1 MESGQAYTGAEF
13 ADIVLLTN
21 PDGSRIMLDDV
32 AIIKDGFV
40 EAQFFNRFNG
50 VPGIGINVQS
60 TDKENEIE
68 ISESVHRYVE
78 SRRNSLPAG
87 VKLDI
92 WNDATFFLNSQMNM
106 LLKNMALGFLLVF
119 AVLSLFL
126 RLRLATWVVIGLPV
140 AFLGAFMMLPYVGV
154 TINIL
159 SLFAFILVLGIVVDD
174 AIIVGES
181 AHSETEKYG
190 YTVESICL

>member
-1 MESGQAYTGAEF
+1 MKLSIDTWNQEGIVSLTESK
-13 ADIVLLTN
+13 
-21 PDGSRIMLDDV
+21 P
-32 AIIKDGFV
+32 
-40 EAQFFNRFNG
+40 
-50 VPGIGINVQS
+50 
-60 TDKENEIE
+60 
-68 ISESVHRYVE
+68 
-78 SRRNSLPAG
+78 
-87 VKLDI
+87 DI

-181 AHSETEKYG
+181 AHSETESRV
-190 YTVESICL
+190 TRWRA